1 MFHFLIVYDGLCVII
16 GVQQHALPCSI
27 SPGAASLDAGL
38 VCTGDWSLV
47 SCCEEIS
54 TDLSD
59 CCPKLLKLSDVK
71 YCSDQDVVIVKAKVA
86 GFFEQISL
94 QKASCGNETILDDF
108 LELKALQGEED
119 SCETQVSLL
128 VDLAPVWHVLETK
141 SYEDER
147 LEALK
152 ALRILGGT
160 SPVRTIRTAGPV
172 LFEEEELASLAQEAI
187 AATGCEPQEEL
198 QAGTGGI
205 VPSDSSFAWVEFL
218 AVLTQQLRLYETTS
232 PRLVTRR
239 LRPASEV
246 LALLFPKGAVGHGEA
261 FEWLAFVLAEG
272 SQPEQSSALSAF
284 TALIEGE
291 ESWSPCVEVL
301 VQRLLQ
307 PSLRRDQESQL
318 NEALA
323 IVCRRAPDAVRDVLL
338 TRLTCDDSSP
348 AALARL
354 ARSVTFV
361 GTNEELTKAL
371 VKHLESMHGTYLVE
385 LARGLQEVSSDCKPQ
400 VFEALRHELQR
411 RQPPCDHGCE
421 DVVRV
426 IGSCWPVDGVLREL
440 SGYLA
445 QASRRVATEGA
456 GPVAAVL
463 DAASS
468 MASSAAQP
476 LLVRSQMVLA
486 RRLRD
491 TGDVVALEALR
502 RSFAAAADEPRGDL
516 WLVIASGFEKP
527 VPLIRNGCKEVFLQM
542 ASLWPA
548 GAHATLE
555 RCVEE
560 EMVSSTRCFCL
571 QLLGRTVRP
580 RVGRRAFAGESGAP
594 SGQAALQEV
603 LAAAG
608 VTSGWA
614 MAAACGPGGPPSSLL
629 LFGDPAITAPALARS
644 LDALEKVLATPSVTT
659 PKVTGVGGLMAAPAE
674 KGQPAVG
681 ETKDRRSASVRCQEG
696 DYRDVA
702 ETEKGTA
709 GIPRRVGIP
718 AAAALKAVMQ
728 REQIAGPK
736 ELLLGLSRPAAM
748 GTSLAEKW
756 ALFNWVGVSKAGGCA
771 LAGGDPIT
779 EKLMPK
785 GTLQSCQCF
794 KVSPALEQWRRL
806 AAQGASLTLALAG
819 GRTLGPLALS
829 MLLILGSDSD

>member
-1 MFHFLIVYDGLCVII
+1 MPLGPRHPTWALAG
-16 GVQQHALPCSI
+16 HAPKTALRWTT
-27 SPGAASLDAGL
+27 
-38 VCTGDWSLV
+38 VMRLV
-47 SCCEEIS
+47 SQGEQLACGEKDLNPDPEAVLHMVLLQMQQLVDLLYRHRLHELMAVRHPPQGLQEVLALVMDIIKESPCLKGVTRLRNQEEWEYLRKIAS
-54 TDLSD
+54 GMAEKFRAALAGWPWAALRGEVSERQMSLAQKRAVDLAWLGRNLTPLGTSSD
-59 CCPKLLKLSDVK
+59 LKMILGEWARLAMKLYHFYRLWTNSG
-71 YCSDQDVVIVKAKVA
+71 QHE
-86 GFFEQISL
+86 EQM
-94 QKASCGNETILDDF
+94 ELDDF

-198 QAGTGGI
+198 Q
-205 VPSDSSFAWVEFL
+205 VEFL

-502 RSFAAAADEPRGDL
+502 RSFAAAADEPRG
-516 WLVIASGFEKP
+516 
-527 VPLIRNGCKEVFLQM
+527 
-542 ASLWPA
+542 
-548 GAHATLE
+548 
-555 RCVEE
+555 
-560 EMVSSTRCFCL
+560 
-571 QLLGRTVRP
+571 
-580 RVGRRAFAGESGAP
+580 
-594 SGQAALQEV
+594 
-603 LAAAG
+603 
-608 VTSGWA
+608 
-614 MAAACGPGGPPSSLL
+614 
-629 LFGDPAITAPALARS
+629 
-644 LDALEKVLATPSVTT
+644 
-659 PKVTGVGGLMAAPAE
+659 AE
-674 KGQPAVG
+674 
-681 ETKDRRSASVRCQEG
+681 
-696 DYRDVA
+696 
-702 ETEKGTA
+702 
-709 GIPRRVGIP
+709 
-718 AAAALKAVMQ
+718 
-728 REQIAGPK
+728 
-736 ELLLGLSRPAAM
+736 
-748 GTSLAEKW
+748 
-756 ALFNWVGVSKAGGCA
+756 GCA
-771 LAGGDPIT
+771 
-779 EKLMPK
+779 
-785 GTLQSCQCF
+785 
-794 KVSPALEQWRRL
+794 WRVW
-806 AAQGASLTLALAG
+806 
-819 GRTLGPLALS
+819 
-829 MLLILGSDSD
+829 